1 MTTQILIAD
10 DEEAPRE
17 HLRRLLAGA
26 WPDAELVAA
35 CANGVDAWDE
45 ALAHEPAVCFLDIR
59 MPGLTGLEV
68 AQRLQALAAPPQVVF
83 VTAYNDHA
91 LAAFEAGAA
100 DYLVK
105 PLDLERL
112 QRCVARLKGRLASS
126 SAPAGPDLQQLL
138 AQLLPVRAG
147 RMKPIQAS
155 LGKEVRLIQPEEVQ
169 YFESDARYTRVVT
182 LDGEALIRTPLKEL
196 VAGLDP
202 ELFWQVHRSVLVN
215 SRCIASAVR
224 VDENSMHLTLKGRE
238 REAAGE
244 PPVPGSVQ
252 GAVMGAAVPAPRLS
266 RRLARVARAARRVR
280 RAQAAPG
287 RRACP
292 RQGGLPGRQGALHPA
307 GAGQLAAVAIRIGS
321 IAAHPAAGGIGGAAR
336 LVLDLAA
343 RLGAQAQAQPL
354 AVAAG
359 HARDAADAA
368 HGHALRLRRL
378 DTLARQLAGQ
388 IALERTALASLP
400 QRHVLQLA
408 VVLEAAAGVVVAG
421 VEPPVVAAKAGVARL
436 QLLLARAAV
445 HLGGAGQRRADQGLG
460 SAGRGRKA
468 QHQGQGA
475 ASEQGAAIHGRGRG
489 RRGIRGSP
497 GGIEG
502 LVRPVRPT
510 ACSAVFHIGRQA
522 QGQGHVGLRVAIQV
536 SLGPESPAFRVLRPG
551 RASARPAASSRARR
565 GARG

>member
-1 MTTQILIAD
+1 MNPKILIAD

-112 QRCVARLKGRLASS
+112 QRCVVRLKGRLASS

-138 AQLLPVRAG
+138 AQLLPARPT

-182 LDGEALIRTPLKEL
+182 AEGEALIRTPLKEL

-224 VDENSMHLTLKGRE
+224 VDENSMHLTLKGRSE
-238 REAAGE
+238 KL
-244 PPVPGSVQ
+244 PV
-252 GAVMGAAVPAPRLS
+252 S
-266 RRLARVARAARRVR
+266 R
-280 RAQAAPG
+280 QF
-287 RRACP
+287 
-292 RQGGLPGRQGALHPA
+292 
-307 GAGQLAAVAIRIGS
+307 
-321 IAAHPAAGGIGGAAR
+321 
-336 LVLDLAA
+336 
-343 RLGAQAQAQPL
+343 
-354 AVAAG
+354 
-359 HARDAADAA
+359 
-368 HGHALRLRRL
+368 
-378 DTLARQLAGQ
+378 
-388 IALERTALASLP
+388 
-400 QRHVLQLA
+400 
-408 VVLEAAAGVVVAG
+408 
-421 VEPPVVAAKAGVARL
+421 
-436 QLLLARAAV
+436 
-445 HLGGAGQRRADQGLG
+445 QGLF
-460 SAGRGRKA
+460 K
-468 QHQGQGA
+468 GQ
-475 ASEQGAAIHGRGRG
+475 
-489 RRGIRGSP
+489 
-497 GGIEG
+497 
-502 LVRPVRPT
+502 
-510 ACSAVFHIGRQA
+510 
-522 QGQGHVGLRVAIQV
+522 
-536 SLGPESPAFRVLRPG
+536 
-551 RASARPAASSRARR
+551 
-565 GARG
+565 